1 MRKTETVKVEEPIKR
16 IFKQYGCYVYKNV
29 QNVFTERGR
38 PDLTACV
45 PVKIKTLIELYGLD
59 AEIGVFVGI
68 ECKVNENKYDATEA
82 QNVVGRKIMKA
93 KGLWFKEQDP
103 LVIKLLLERLKVHKE
118 ED

>member
-1 MRKTETVKVEEPIKR
+1 M
-16 IFKQYGCYVYKNV
+16 
-29 QNVFTERGR
+29 
-38 PDLTACV
+38 TACV

-68 ECKVNENKYDATEA
+68 ECKVDENKYDATEA

>member
-59 AEIGVFVGI
+59 AEI
-68 ECKVNENKYDATEA
+68 A

>member
-1 MRKTETVKVEEPIKR
+1 M
-16 IFKQYGCYVYKNV
+16 
-29 QNVFTERGR
+29 
-38 PDLTACV
+38 
-45 PVKIKTLIELYGLD
+45 YGLD

-68 ECKVNENKYDATEA
+68 ECKVDENKYDATEA

>member
-1 MRKTETVKVEEPIKR
+1 M
-16 IFKQYGCYVYKNV
+16 
-29 QNVFTERGR
+29 
-38 PDLTACV
+38 TACV

-68 ECKVNENKYDATEA
+68 ECKVDENKYDATEA

-93 KGLWFKEQDP
+93 KGLWFKEQNP

>member
-45 PVKIKTLIELYGLD
+45 PVKIK
-59 AEIGVFVGI
+59 
-68 ECKVNENKYDATEA
+68 
-82 QNVVGRKIMKA
+82 KA